1 MSEAILHNKVAILAH
16 LEQLVKS
23 SRYQAAREIIEQL
36 DETIF
41 SSASVSAYGRYL
53 SLKARVFFQL
63 GHYLAALHAAEQG
76 LALVKHSAENELIAR
91 LQSTMARSYAEIGK
105 LNLAE
110 RIYRDLLATY
120 RRIDD
125 TGRVIR
131 TLNRLARIAFI
142 RSQFDRAA
150 ENLLEAKDYAEESG
164 DEKAVAMILG
174 NLGTVLNLTGEFSRA
189 VEYLEQ
195 SIVQNMAL
203 RHQVNLCRAYL
214 SLAYAQM
221 HLKEFAA
228 ASDSLKLA
236 GLLIDEANLDAET
249 QQYEQYRAQY
259 HLLTGDYLRA
269 LDLAKRAVAL
279 ARENSD
285 ASSNLCQSERVLAE
299 IELRL
304 GHLRTAEKS
313 AKRAL
318 QIAEEIGE
326 DVETGACWRVLALIA
341 ATTGKMGQVAKSFR
355 KATKRLADCGA
366 NFELAQTYLA
376 ASQTG
381 GERHLR
387 KRYLH
392 EAEILF
398 ARLGLEELYLDSTSA
413 DRKPTAD
420 NVPLVGESLE
430 FIRLVGQATV
440 CAAGDVPILLLG
452 ETGTGKDQLAKYIHQ
467 SSDRADKPFIQ
478 VNCAAI
484 PVELA
489 ESELFGYE
497 KGAFTNAV
505 DRKVGLIEAAEGG
518 TLFLNEIGE
527 LPLLVQA
534 KLLAVLD
541 NKKFFKLGASR
552 QKEVDFRLIAATNGD
567 LEGAVENGTF
577 RTDLYY
583 RLAVL
588 RFRLP
593 RLVTRGADA
602 FKLFEHFLET
612 QKLNLNRVDSTLLN
626 TLRSRMAA
634 YSWPGNVRE
643 LKNYVELFTLTE
655 RRDVAAICQRLLSCL
670 NGVRRDSVT
679 CNEAGGLSFEV
690 EQLER
695 SRINSA
701 LTTCGGVIR
710 RAAVSLSLP
719 EATLRS
725 KMKKYEISAA

>member
-1 MSEAILHNKVAILAH
+1 M
-16 LEQLVKS
+16 
-23 SRYQAAREIIEQL
+23 
-36 DETIF
+36 
-41 SSASVSAYGRYL
+41 
-53 SLKARVFFQL
+53 
-63 GHYLAALHAAEQG
+63 
-76 LALVKHSAENELIAR
+76 
-91 LQSTMARSYAEIGK
+91 
-105 LNLAE
+105 
-110 RIYRDLLATY
+110 
-120 RRIDD
+120 
-125 TGRVIR
+125 
-131 TLNRLARIAFI
+131 
-142 RSQFDRAA
+142 
-150 ENLLEAKDYAEESG
+150 
-164 DEKAVAMILG
+164 
-174 NLGTVLNLTGEFSRA
+174 
-189 VEYLEQ
+189 
-195 SIVQNMAL
+195 
-203 RHQVNLCRAYL
+203 
-214 SLAYAQM
+214 
-221 HLKEFAA
+221 
-228 ASDSLKLA
+228 
-236 GLLIDEANLDAET
+236 
-249 QQYEQYRAQY
+249 
-259 HLLTGDYLRA
+259 
-269 LDLAKRAVAL
+269 
-279 ARENSD
+279 
-285 ASSNLCQSERVLAE
+285 
-299 IELRL
+299 
-304 GHLRTAEKS
+304 
-313 AKRAL
+313 
-318 QIAEEIGE
+318 
-326 DVETGACWRVLALIA
+326 
-341 ATTGKMGQVAKSFR
+341 
-355 KATKRLADCGA
+355 
-366 NFELAQTYLA
+366 
-376 ASQTG
+376 
-381 GERHLR
+381 
-387 KRYLH
+387 
-392 EAEILF
+392 
-398 ARLGLEELYLDSTSA
+398 
-413 DRKPTAD
+413 
-420 NVPLVGESLE
+420 PLVGESLE

-655 RRDVAAICQRLLSCL
+655 RRDVAAICQRLLSRL